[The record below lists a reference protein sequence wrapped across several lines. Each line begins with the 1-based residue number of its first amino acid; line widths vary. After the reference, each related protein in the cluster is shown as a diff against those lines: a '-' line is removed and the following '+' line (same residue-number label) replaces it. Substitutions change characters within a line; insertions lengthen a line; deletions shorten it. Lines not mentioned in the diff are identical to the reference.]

1 VNEVWENVHFWVN
14 YPFKCVVNCEVDT
27 SDPWGLIPLQT
38 RQVKAS
44 LSCDACC
51 MLTWFLSLVA
61 SVVSSRSLTATPP
74 TPPQSFP
81 KCPAIQSLLPYT
93 DRHTHTHTQYI
104 SVVPDHI
111 PGCPPTLHIL
121 HVSSNTPD

>member
-1 VNEVWENVHFWVN
+1 VNEAWENVHFWVN

-93 DRHTHTHTQYI
+93 DRHTHTHNIYI
-104 SVVPDHI
+104 SGSRPHSWM
-111 PGCPPTLHIL
+111 PT
-121 HVSSNTPD
+121 NTAYFACLLQHT